1 MLFAMVSGCAA
12 QTEKNN
18 GGQLETSPTETT
30 SENVTVEVAY
40 NDWSITSKSEY
51 KIIEKDLYA
60 RGENV
65 FFASGHTQNT
75 FSEKWNKIAENV
87 QHVEANDNA
96 VLYLTYDGNI
106 YGLGKSSSNIFYDQN
121 SDTQI
126 ANTFL

>member
-65 FFASGHTQNT
+65 FLSLIH
-75 FSEKWNKIAENV
+75 I
-87 QHVEANDNA
+87 
-96 VLYLTYDGNI
+96 
-106 YGLGKSSSNIFYDQN
+106 
-121 SDTQI
+121 
-126 ANTFL
+126 